1 MQGGL
6 LLLYDLQYEICAIPR
21 VLRLFPSV
29 VYNDI
34 AFTRHVHIGVMAAL
48 CKRRRK
54 LRRILDTQKLLSLP
68 VHDYDRTLGQDVVD
82 IDL

>member
-21 VLRLFPSV
+21 IFRLFPSV

-34 AFTRHVHIGVMAAL
+34 AFTRHVHVGVMAAL

-54 LRRILDTQKLLSLP
+54 LLRILNAQKLLPMLLLCRLI
-68 VHDYDRTLGQDVVD
+68 HLTAQHL
-82 IDL
+82 